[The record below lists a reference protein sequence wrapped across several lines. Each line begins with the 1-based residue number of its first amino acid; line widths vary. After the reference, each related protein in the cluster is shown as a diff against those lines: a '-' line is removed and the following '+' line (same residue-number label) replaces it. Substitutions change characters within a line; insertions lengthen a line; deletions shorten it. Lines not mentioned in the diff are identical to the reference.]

1 MAHEERNQ
9 SFQGFK
15 KNMKYLDIKTL
26 KQPSDLHQLS
36 ANNTLSHLH
45 TVKFNMTRLFSQPP
59 KTFASHEALP
69 FSVSPE
75 VKGCEVIKYSLSDQK

>member
-1 MAHEERNQ
+1 MAYVERNQ

-26 KQPSDLHQLS
+26 KRPSDLHQLS
-36 ANNTLSHLH
+36 ANNTFSQL
-45 TVKFNMTRLFSQPP
+45 NMTRLLSQPP

>member
-1 MAHEERNQ
+1 
-9 SFQGFK
+9 
-15 KNMKYLDIKTL
+15 
-26 KQPSDLHQLS
+26 
-36 ANNTLSHLH
+36 
-45 TVKFNMTRLFSQPP
+45 MTRLFSQPP

>member
-1 MAHEERNQ
+1 MAYEGRNQ
-9 SFQGFK
+9 SFQGFRE
-15 KNMKYLDIKTL
+15 NMKYLDIKTL
-26 KQPSDLHQLS
+26 KRPSGLHQLS
-36 ANNTLSHLH
+36 ANNTFSHLH
-45 TVKFNMTRLFSQPP
+45 TVKLNVTRLFSQPP

>member
-15 KNMKYLDIKTL
+15 KSMKYSHMINDLQIRTSSVQTTL
-26 KQPSDLHQLS
+26 FP
-36 ANNTLSHLH
+36 HLH
-45 TVKFNMTRLFSQPP
+45 TGKLDMARLFSQPP
-59 KTFASHEALP
+59 KTFASHEGLP

-75 VKGCEVIKYSLSDQK
+75 VKGREVIKYSLSDQK